1 MSEPLLNR
9 RAAIAAVLMASVA
22 VAGQAMVPTK
32 KLSALR
38 GPFKLADLVP
48 GSFADWKVDPHATGG
63 VVNPQT
69 EDMLNRLYSQVLDRV
84 YVDAAGNRVMVSIAY
99 GDDQSDE
106 SMQMHYPEVCYPAQG
121 FQLKSN
127 VRGEVP
133 VPGGTVLVK
142 RLETQFGGVRF
153 EPVTYWMVIG
163 DQQSNTVWQRKLSEI
178 RHGLKGEIIDGLL
191 FRVSSIDRN
200 SAAAFDLQA
209 RFISQLVG
217 AMSAPAR
224 RQLVGLD

>member
-1 MSEPLLNR
+1 
-9 RAAIAAVLMASVA
+9 
-22 VAGQAMVPTK
+22 
-32 KLSALR
+32 
-38 GPFKLADLVP
+38 
-48 GSFADWKVDPHATGG
+48 
-63 VVNPQT
+63 
-69 EDMLNRLYSQVLDRV
+69 
-84 YVDAAGNRVMVSIAY
+84 
-99 GDDQSDE
+99 
-106 SMQMHYPEVCYPAQG
+106 
-121 FQLKSN
+121 
-127 VRGEVP
+127 VRGEVA

-163 DQQSNTVWQRKLSEI
+163 DQQSNTVWQRKMSEI

-224 RQLVGLD
+224 KQLVGLD